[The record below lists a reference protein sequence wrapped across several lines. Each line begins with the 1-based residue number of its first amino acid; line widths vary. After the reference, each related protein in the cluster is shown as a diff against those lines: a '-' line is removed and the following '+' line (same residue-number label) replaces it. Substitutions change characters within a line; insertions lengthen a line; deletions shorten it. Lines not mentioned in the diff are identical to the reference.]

1 MSKGWLF
8 AKGFQRGLKGARRS
22 PAISVAPSPPN
33 TTPRRSDPQ
42 INHPPVRL
50 CMMNLPRVSSL
61 AVLVI
66 LVGVSACGCMSQE
79 TVVSDEEK
87 ARVLEYADP
96 IADNVLLGFDEGK
109 YTVYREFVTS
119 RLGFYVSRD
128 NPVVTERGEYIT
140 VTYRANFERE
150 DGVSLRLVFRKGDES
165 HQLSGLWFDSPMLR
179 S

>member
-1 MSKGWLF
+1 
-8 AKGFQRGLKGARRS
+8 
-22 PAISVAPSPPN
+22 
-33 TTPRRSDPQ
+33 
-42 INHPPVRL
+42 
-50 CMMNLPRVSSL
+50 MMNLSRVLAL

-66 LVGVSACGCMSQE
+66 LAGVSACGCMSQE
-79 TVVSDEEK
+79 TLVSDEEK

-96 IADNVLLGFDEGK
+96 IADDVLLGFDEGK

-119 RLGFYVSRD
+119 RLGLYVSRD

-150 DGVSLRLVFRKGDES
+150 DGVSLRFIFRKGDES

>member
-1 MSKGWLF
+1 MMDLP
-8 AKGFQRGLKGARRS
+8 QVS
-22 PAISVAPSPPN
+22 P
-33 TTPRRSDPQ
+33 
-42 INHPPVRL
+42 
-50 CMMNLPRVSSL
+50 L

-66 LVGVSACGCMSQE
+66 LAVVCACGCISQE
-79 TVVSDEEK
+79 TVVSDKEK

-96 IADNVLLGFDEGK
+96 IADNVLLGFGEGN
-109 YTVYREFVTS
+109 YTMYREFVTS
-119 RLGFYVSRD
+119 RLGLYVSRD

-150 DGVSLRLVFRKGDES
+150 DGVSLRFVFRKGDES